1 MREMI
6 RSALRKTE
14 RSIFKKELET
24 AVIAPDI
31 DNDGNKIEQKEV
43 VEEDE
48 IIDDSEFDFDSM
60 YEDYEILFEDED

>member
-1 MREMI
+1 MFWLREKMI
-6 RSALRKTE
+6 SRVFL
-14 RSIFKKELET
+14 KKELET
-24 AVIAPDI
+24 AVIAPDL